1 MPRRFWC
8 WPILE
13 MERASALPRLMTSLR
28 AAIKFLTRIPIGF
41 GQQSPTPLQR
51 AVPWFPL
58 VGALIGSVIGLIYM
72 GFSQLLPSTVAAVLA
87 VGCGIVLTDAFH
99 IDDLTDR
106 ANPFAGGATKE
117 AQPGIFKDSRLGTY
131 RTSALAL
138 LLLLEMAALAT
149 LSPWVGFTSVVAA
162 HSTGRSAAVG
172 AAALSTK
179 AAKKGLGVDYIS
191 EINRLR
197 SLLGI
202 AAGSA
207 ISVLLTGSAGF
218 FLLAFA
224 IPTTVLVWIWSYR
237 SVGGIAGDSLGAIA
251 QLSQTSVLLGAVVLN
266 DGVCACSW

>member
-1 MPRRFWC
+1 
-8 WPILE
+8 
-13 MERASALPRLMTSLR
+13 MEGASALPHLMTSFR
-28 AAIKFLTRIPIGF
+28 AAINFLTRIPIGF
-41 GQQSPTPLQR
+41 RRQIPTPLPS

-58 VGALIGSVIGLIYM
+58 VGALIGSVVGLIYV
-72 GFSQLLPSTVAAVLA
+72 GFLQLLPSTVAAVLA
-87 VGCGIVLTDAFH
+87 VGCGIVLTNAFH
-99 IDDLTDR
+99 IDGG
-106 ANPFAGGATKE
+106 ASPFAGGATKE
-117 AQPGIFKDSRLGTY
+117 PQRGIFRDSRLGAY
-131 RTSALAL
+131 RTSGLAL

-162 HSTGRSAAVG
+162 HSTSRSAAVG
-172 AAALSTK
+172 VAALSAK
-179 AAKKGLGVDYIS
+179 AAKKGLGVDYVS
-191 EINRLR
+191 EINRFR

-202 AAGSA
+202 AAGST

-218 FLLAFA
+218 LLLAFA

>member
-1 MPRRFWC
+1 
-8 WPILE
+8 
-13 MERASALPRLMTSLR
+13 MTSFR
-28 AAIKFLTRIPIGF
+28 AAINILTRIPIGF
-41 GQQSPTPLQR
+41 RRQIPTPLQS

-58 VGALIGSVIGLIYM
+58 VGALIGSVVGLIYV
-72 GFSQLLPSTVAAVLA
+72 GFVQLLPSTVAAVLA
-87 VGCGIVLTDAFH
+87 VGCGIVLTNAFH
-99 IDDLTDR
+99 VDDG
-106 ANPFAGGATKE
+106 ASPFAGGATKE
-117 AQPGIFKDSRLGTY
+117 PQRGIFRDSKLGVY

-162 HSTGRSAAVG
+162 HSTSRSAAVG
-172 AAALSTK
+172 VAALSAK
-179 AAKKGLGVDYIS
+179 AAKKGLGVDYVS
-191 EINRLR
+191 EINRFR

-218 FLLAFA
+218 LLLAFA
-224 IPTTVLVWIWSYR
+224 IPTTVLVSIWSYR